1 MVLEAVSAKRNNAA
15 PELVA
20 MREGDRERILRR
32 RWVHSHEE
40 DTDEEMVFRPAAF
53 EFPPSRG
60 RRSFEL
66 KSDGALLEG
75 RIGPTDRPLETQ
87 GNWELQNDRLVLHRG
102 PSETPRVMRIASVED
117 DRLTVEK

>member
-1 MVLEAVSAKRNNAA
+1 MVLEAASAKRNNAA

-20 MREGDRERILRR
+20 MREGDRDRILRR

-40 DTDEEMVFRPAAF
+40 DTEEEMVFRPAAF

-66 KSDGALLEG
+66 KPDGALLEG

-87 GNWELQNDRLVLHRG
+87 GYWELDDDRLVLHRG
-102 PSETPRVMRIASVED
+102 SSQTPRVMRIASVQD